1 MFSGIRV
8 LQIGMTPFLGGIES
22 YLYQQYI
29 HLDRSRV
36 RYDFVNITG
45 ENKMCYTDEIQ
56 SRGDVVYNVVSR
68 HLSPLKHYFQIAKIL
83 IQNKNRYDAVVLN
96 ANHLRYIFPILIS
109 KIVGIPV
116 RVVHSHNAGDN
127 RKCSFLVS
135 AIIEFNKFIMNN
147 MATDFWACSK
157 VAGNW
162 MFEKDKPFK
171 VIHNAVDLNAL
182 SYKPAI
188 RKVVREKLGLD
199 DKIIFANIGRVVPQK
214 NHIRLIEIYNDI
226 QQTVNNS
233 VLLLIGDNTFD
244 KSYVEQVSSK
254 INELGLS
261 DKIIFLGQRSD
272 AHDLMQAVDCI
283 LMPSLYE
290 GLSVLLVEAQAMNVP
305 CIVSDTVSR
314 ETDLSK
320 NIIFVNNK
328 DSNAWKE
335 ASTFFLS
342 KKDRNSNNDSLK
354 NNGYDIACETERVME
369 LLEKG
374 VTNNN
379 G

>member
-1 MFSGIRV
+1 
-8 LQIGMTPFLGGIES
+8 
-22 YLYQQYI
+22 
-29 HLDRSRV
+29 
-36 RYDFVNITG
+36 
-45 ENKMCYTDEIQ
+45 
-56 SRGDVVYNVVSR
+56 
-68 HLSPLKHYFQIAKIL
+68 
-83 IQNKNRYDAVVLN
+83 
-96 ANHLRYIFPILIS
+96 
-109 KIVGIPV
+109 
-116 RVVHSHNAGDN
+116 
-127 RKCSFLVS
+127 
-135 AIIEFNKFIMNN
+135 
-147 MATDFWACSK
+147 
-157 VAGNW
+157 